1 MGAGQYN
8 QLSAAGQ
15 EAVPLENLQL
25 EAPRWNLLVF
35 YFHLFGIS
43 QLLWELKKFCDLTVA
58 LISFVRMKQK

>member
-8 QLSAAGQ
+8 QHGQ
-15 EAVPLENLQL
+15 EAVPLQNLQS

-43 QLLWELKKFCDLTVA
+43 QLLWELKKFCDLPIA